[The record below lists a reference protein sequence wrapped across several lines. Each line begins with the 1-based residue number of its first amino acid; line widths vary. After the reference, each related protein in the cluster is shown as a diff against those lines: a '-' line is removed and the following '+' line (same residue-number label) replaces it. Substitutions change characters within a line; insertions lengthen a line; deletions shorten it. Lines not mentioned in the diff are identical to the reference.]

1 VNNIRRS
8 PLLALAKALAIAA
21 TAAPLA
27 GCAITT
33 SPPAEAPRDASLG
46 LAPPAFNAALACQD
60 WRLAAGPDDDAAT
73 SHVSFPELSPSG
85 CFVQVRHDGDRI
97 QADPTP
103 PGCGYPGGTASI
115 ERLRAEA
122 DRYERIA
129 SGASLAS
136 PPALPLDLACPLP
149 AEARAAAARV
159 NARTLRA
166 LARRLARGR
175 TYPYAA
181 VSTFGFG
188 RGAQGETRLVPWR
201 PGDACPSLD
210 KADMDRL
217 DVNVVRA
224 GRAAAAH
231 LAGVAPVVTVSGG
244 AVHSPLYE
252 AFALDYL
259 LTCRFG
265 VREDAV
271 LLDPCADHTH
281 TNIRNTGGLVIAL
294 GGRRAYIVT
303 DDGLQGSY
311 LQDWNA
317 FHLIGGSI
325 DQRSL
330 RDFGYLLG
338 SFRKASVGIEAGFW
352 FTPYRFWASPDPG
365 LGSFSCVR

>member
-1 VNNIRRS
+1 V
-8 PLLALAKALAIAA
+8 
-21 TAAPLA
+21 TAAALA
-27 GCAITT
+27 GCAITA

-46 LAPPAFNAALACQD
+46 LAPPAFNAALACGD
-60 WRLAAGPDDDAAT
+60 WSLAAGPDAAAAT

-85 CFVQVRHDGDRI
+85 CFVRVRHDGDRI

-103 PGCGYPGGTASI
+103 PGCAYPSGPASI
-115 ERLRAEA
+115 DRLRAEA

-129 SGASLAS
+129 SRASAGGAVSGTSAGGAVSGASDAS
-136 PPALPLDLACPLP
+136 EGALPLDLACPLP

-166 LARRLARGR
+166 LARRLARGK

-188 RGAQGETRLVPWR
+188 RGAQGETHLVPWR
-201 PGDACPSLD
+201 PGDACPSID
-210 KADMDRL
+210 KTDMDRL

-281 TNIRNTGGLVIAL
+281 TNIRNTGSLVIAL

-303 DDGLQGSY
+303 DDGLQASY

-338 SFRKASVGIEAGFW
+338 SFRMASVGIEAGFW
-352 FTPYRFWASPDPG
+352 FTPYRFWASPEPG